1 MLRIHYNKDGM
12 DEEGEKSLEVQA
24 QMEELFSKLGLTVYK
39 QNGQI
44 KNTYELMKDLAGV
57 YPTLTTAQKAYVT
70 VRDIIKYLRCVRIVI
85 CVGHTFKTSNS

>member
-1 MLRIHYNKDGM
+1 MLRVHYNKDGM

-24 QMEELFSKLGLTVYK
+24 QMEELFNKLGLTVYK